1 MKVLR
6 YLIVLVAMTAVSA
19 TFFSCDRENDIT
31 GNPVVDPNEE
41 VNGKRMYWIDFQLSN
56 AGSLSQAA
64 QDRFVEL
71 RDTVI
76 YGEKGIKII
85 EHPMYVTRD
94 YAVTN
99 FNNVVNLPNSESDLV
114 QKIMKPT
121 SEFGVAAGSEVR
133 DFVVTM
139 SLSVDSMKTVILS
152 HDFRAADVLK

>member
-1 MKVLR
+1 
-6 YLIVLVAMTAVSA
+6 
-19 TFFSCDRENDIT
+19 
-31 GNPVVDPNEE
+31 
-41 VNGKRMYWIDFQLSN
+41 MYWIDFQLSN

-64 QDRFVEL
+64 QDRFIEL

-76 YGEKGIKII
+76 YGDKGIKII

-94 YAVTN
+94 YAMTN
-99 FNNVVNLPNSESDLV
+99 FNKVVSLPNSESDLV

-139 SLSVDSMKTVILS
+139 SLSIDSMKTVIAT
-152 HDFRAADVLK
+152 HDFRAADVLN

>member
-6 YLIVLVAMTAVSA
+6 YLIVLVAMTAVST

-41 VNGKRMYWIDFQLSN
+41 VDGKRMYWIDFQLSN

-64 QDRFVEL
+64 QDRFIEL

-94 YAVTN
+94 YAMTN
-99 FNNVVNLPNSESDLV
+99 FNKVVDLPSSESDLV
-114 QKIMKPT
+114 QKVMKPT
-121 SEFGVAAGSEVR
+121 SVYGGTDVR

-139 SLSVDSMKTVILS
+139 SLSIDSMKTVIAS
-152 HDFRAADVLK
+152 HEFRAADVLK

>member
-1 MKVLR
+1 
-6 YLIVLVAMTAVSA
+6 MTAVST

-41 VNGKRMYWIDFQLSN
+41 VDGKRMYWIDFQLSN

-76 YGEKGIKII
+76 YGDKGIKII
-85 EHPMYVTRD
+85 EHPMYVTKD
-94 YAVTN
+94 YALTN
-99 FNNVVNLPNSESDLV
+99 FNKVVSLPNSESDLV

-121 SEFGVAAGSEVR
+121 SEFGVAAGS
-133 DFVVTM
+133 VVGRC
-139 SLSVDSMKTVILS
+139 SVGSGSVAAGPCCLGSDSAGFAGSDSGYWDCQV
-152 HDFRAADVLK
+152 

>member
-6 YLIVLVAMTAVSA
+6 YLIVLVAMSAVVS
-19 TFFSCDRENDIT
+19 TFCSCDRDNDIT

-85 EHPMYVTRD
+85 EHPMYTTKD
-94 YAVTN
+94 YAMTN
-99 FNNVVNLPNSESDLV
+99 FNKVVELPASESDLV
-114 QKIMKPT
+114 QKVMKPT
-121 SEFGVAAGSEVR
+121 SVYGGADVR

-139 SLSVDSMKTVILS
+139 SLSIDSMKTVIAS
-152 HDFRAADVLK
+152 HEFRAADLLK

>member
-6 YLIVLVAMTAVSA
+6 YLIVLVAMTAMST

-64 QDRFVEL
+64 QDRFIEL

-94 YAVTN
+94 YAMTN
-99 FNNVVNLPNSESDLV
+99 FNKVVELPSSESDLV
-114 QKIMKPT
+114 QKVMKPT
-121 SEFGVAAGSEVR
+121 SVYGGTDVR

-139 SLSVDSMKTVILS
+139 SLSIDSMKTVIAS
-152 HDFRAADVLK
+152 HEFRAADVLK